1 MFTEEI
7 DDDAPVDFSKP
18 NLPTPSEVNHPAHYT
33 QYAVGGKPLECI
45 DVLEALDLPFHLA
58 NAFKYIWRHREKGG
72 VKDLEKARWYL
83 DRYIA
88 QHKSAVIK

>member
-1 MFTEEI
+1 MFSDELE
-7 DDDAPVDFSKP
+7 DDAPIEQ
-18 NLPTPSEVNHPAHYT
+18 LPHGAVEPLTPSEVDHPKHYT

-58 NAFKYIWRHREKGG
+58 NAMKYIWRHREKGG

-88 QHKSAVIK
+88 KQ